1 MTTKERLGLFG
12 GSFDP
17 IHDGHLR
24 PVLSALREL
33 ELDRILYLPTAQ
45 PPHKPGRRFA
55 PAVARYA
62 MVELALLEEEAL
74 QVSPFELEEGPTY
87 TIDTL
92 RHFTAKE
99 RDLFLLIGADSYLE
113 LDTWRSWRE
122 LFALATIVVLARP
135 EYDRQA
141 PEEVRRLAADHE
153 VLWVE
158 HELVDISSTQ
168 VRKALRDGR
177 TTALPVPGPVL
188 QYCWKY
194 KLYERGTRRN
204 DDVRSE

>member
-1 MTTKERLGLFG
+1 MTTASAKERLGLFG

-24 PVLSALREL
+24 PVQAAFDQL
-33 ELDRILYLPTAQ
+33 ELDRLLYLPTAQ

-55 PAVARYA
+55 PAVSRFA
-62 MVELALLEEEAL
+62 MVEMALLEHEHLE
-74 QVSPFELEEGPTY
+74 VSSFELDEGPAY

-92 RHFTAKE
+92 RHFTSDE
-99 RDLFLLIGADSYLE
+99 RELFLLLGADSYLE
-113 LDTWRSWRE
+113 LATWRSWRE
-122 LFALATIVVLARP
+122 LFDWATLVVLARP
-135 EYDRQA
+135 GYDRSA
-141 PEEVRRLAADHE
+141 PSEVQDVAERHG

-158 HELVDISSTQ
+158 HELVDISSTA

-194 KLYERGTRRN
+194 RLYG
-204 DDVRSE
+204 